1 MKKYLLILTIGVL
14 ATWIGFAFA
23 QQDPVPVSPTNSGLQ
38 WNPVTKNADGSDAD
52 DIDHYVVG
60 VSAIDQDLNSGGTV
74 LAYVDAGCDGA
85 SCRSALK
92 DLLAAVPDGAMRLWV
107 RAVDEAGNYSA
118 WSEPLEVVTDRVEP
132 AAPTGLKTITTVTV
146 TTRTTTETTTR
157 TTEIKQ

>member
-1 MKKYLLILTIGVL
+1 MKKAFGTSILILL
-14 ATWIGFAFA
+14 AVASVVFVAWLKLSFA
-23 QQDPVPVSPTNSGLQ
+23 QQEPMPVSPTNSGLE
-38 WNPVTKNADGSDAD
+38 WIPVTKSADGSDAD

-60 VSAIDQDLNSGGTV
+60 VSAIDQDLNSGGSV
-74 LAYVDAGCDGA
+74 LAYVDAGCDGS

-132 AAPTGLKTITTVTV
+132 AKPTGLKIVVTVTV
-146 TTRTTTETTTR
+146 EVKTP
-157 TTEIKQ
+157 